1 MRVTGGRGLQTKAAQ
16 FLPCGNTSGWPPPA
30 PPGGLSALTPSALLS
45 GLATTRQAY
54 PPLPLGPPSH
64 SPARPQPSG
73 WPLHSPQCGG
83 DSLTRREGR
92 HWPSEGYGS
101 CLGAAPSIRAEWG
114 LCTRASPGKVLL
126 WTGEQRESRR
136 RERQGL
142 QLPRAFLPSIAGP
155 GSFGNGRFKNK
166 TRAGCA
172 FLLAHFA
179 AFQLKG
185 ESKAWLFITNPDLA
199 CSSWGGVAVEV
210 HRPQRNPSENPPGP
224 PTARRRGGAERDA
237 QEGLGEELARRGRPR
252 AVGRPERKA
261 AEQTSPP
268 GLTRVDEAFQVLGP
282 RRPRGS
288 WASWGNSVTP
298 ACARGAAWLEGRLVL
313 LWFSG
318 WPLGGS
324 LSPLCSLP
332 SQLPTHL
339 GFSRERQGPQP
350 FSNLLPEALPCAGD
364 GAHVH
369 IEAHKEFP

>member
-199 CSSWGGVAVEV
+199 CSSWGGGWQWRCTDPRETRQKT
-210 HRPQRNPSENPPGP
+210 HQDPRLPGGG
-224 PTARRRGGAERDA
+224 AGLSGMHRRGWEKSWPEGGA
-237 QEGLGEELARRGRPR
+237 LGRWGGRSARPR
-252 AVGRPERKA
+252 N
-261 AEQTSPP
+261 
-268 GLTRVDEAFQVLGP
+268 
-282 RRPRGS
+282 RRH
-288 WASWGNSVTP
+288 
-298 ACARGAAWLEGRLVL
+298 
-313 LWFSG
+313 
-318 WPLGGS
+318 
-324 LSPLCSLP
+324 
-332 SQLPTHL
+332 HL
-339 GFSRERQGPQP
+339 G
-350 FSNLLPEALPCAGD
+350 
-364 GAHVH
+364 
-369 IEAHKEFP
+369 